1 MAQLIVNDRDRVDWH
16 EGMTVQDLL
25 SAMGYSYALIT
36 VTVND
41 QLVIEQDYPHHR
53 IPAGARVT
61 VFHLAHGG

>member
-1 MAQLIVNDRDRVDWH
+1 MSYLIVNDRDRIDWH

-25 SAMGYSYALIT
+25 NTMGYSYALIT

-41 QLVIEQDYPHHR
+41 LLVAQEDYSTCR
-53 IPAGARVT
+53 IPAQSRVT

>member
-1 MAQLIVNDRDRVDWH
+1 MNQLIVNDRDRVDWH

-25 SAMGYSYALIT
+25 TEMGYSYALIT

-41 QLVIEQDYPHHR
+41 ALIPEHDYAQHL